1 MNKLAAMF
9 PGQGSQYV
17 GMAKELY
24 EEHTEVRGLYQEAE
38 QELGFDLYHLCSNG
52 PVNELQKTENTQPAI
67 LTASVA
73 AFLVYQKEG
82 GRLPEYGAGHSLG
95 EITALC
101 CAGAVSFADAVRL
114 VRLRG
119 KLMQEGVPEGVG
131 AMAAVRGLNSMLIEQ
146 VCLKI
151 SRDNHIVVVSN
162 YNSPEQTV
170 ISGNREAVEEAGSIL
185 QEEGGA
191 VIPLKVSAPFHSPL
205 MASCAEK
212 FGSELK
218 LVSFHD
224 FSFPVISNVTG
235 KPYQGKECI
244 AEYLYEQITKP
255 VLWEDTMKY
264 LQLQGVDTA
273 IEFGPRAVLKDL
285 AVKNNSSIKAFS
297 FEDNREGI
305 HKLMQ
310 SWGKTKTDPF
320 VNLFARCVA
329 AAVSTPNN
337 NWDETEYQTGVVKPY
352 QELVKLAEEAEANG
366 VSISNGEVQ
375 KGMGYLRM
383 ILKTKQVPAAE
394 QLLIEEEILGIK

>member
-17 GMAKELY
+17 GMANKLY
-24 EEHTEVRGLYQEAE
+24 EEHTEVRELYQVAKR
-38 QELGFDLYHLCSNG
+38 ELGFDLYHLCSNG

-73 AFLVYQKEG
+73 AFRVYQKEG

-131 AMAAVRGLNSMLIEQ
+131 AMAAVRGLNSTLIEQ

-151 SRDNHIVVVSN
+151 SRENHIVVVSN

-212 FGSELK
+212 FRSELE

-224 FSFPVISNVTG
+224 FLFPVISNVTG

-244 AEYLYEQITKP
+244 AEYLYGQITRP
-255 VLWEDTMKY
+255 VLWQDIMQY

-285 AVKNNSSIKAFS
+285 AVKNITSIKAFS

-310 SWGKTKTDPF
+310 SWGTTKADPY

-337 NWDETEYQTGVVKPY
+337 NWDETEYQTGAVKPY
-352 QELVKLAEEAEANG
+352 RELVKLAEEAKANG
-366 VSISNGEVQ
+366 SFISDGEIQ
-375 KGMGYLRM
+375 KGMGYLRR
-383 ILKTKQVPAAE
+383 ILKTKKVSASE
-394 QLLIEEEILGIK
+394 QLLIEKEILGTK